1 MVGLQ
6 KKTQNREKKEEEK
19 KREISEEA
27 GSIAGG
33 SFSSSG
39 TYRAETGEQA
49 EENRKIRST

>member
-39 TYRAETGEQA
+39 TFRAETGEQA